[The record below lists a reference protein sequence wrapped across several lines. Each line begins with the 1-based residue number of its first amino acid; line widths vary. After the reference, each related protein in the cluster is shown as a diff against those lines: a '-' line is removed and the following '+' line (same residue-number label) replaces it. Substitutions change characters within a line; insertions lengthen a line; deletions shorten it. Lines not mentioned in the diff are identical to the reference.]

1 VGEDK
6 PEITAMLEQSRS
18 DEHAREQLY
27 QLIYADLRRLAGRQ
41 IASARPGATLSV
53 TSLVNEAYLKLTERT
68 EMQWNDR
75 GHFFRVAATAM
86 RQITIDYVRAKLS
99 QKRGAGKPAVSLDT
113 VHLAATE
120 KPEMVLA
127 LEEGLRELGGR
138 EPRLVEVVECRF
150 FAGLTVAET
159 AIALEVS
166 ERTVEREW
174 QRAKQWLKDY
184 LS

>member
-1 VGEDK
+1 MGEGK
-6 PEITAMLEQSRS
+6 QTITAMLEHSRS
-18 DEHAREQLY
+18 DEQARAELY

-41 IASARPGATLSV
+41 IASARPGSTLSV
-53 TSLVNEAYLKLTERT
+53 TSLVNEAYLKLTEGT
-68 EMQWNDR
+68 QQQWSDR

-99 QKRGAGKPAVSLDT
+99 QKRGSGKQPVPLDS
-113 VHLAATE
+113 VQLAATE

-127 LEEGLRELGGR
+127 LEEGLRELGDR

-159 AIALEVS
+159 AAALEVS
-166 ERTVEREW
+166 ERTIEREW
-174 QRAKQWLKDY
+174 KRAKQWLKEY